1 MQHHDPLCRT
11 GVVALSAVTKLDK
24 RLNPYRPDLAAAYLR
39 GEVEADRF
47 VECENL
53 QATAPQAPLL
63 RRPQDTAPMDTE
75 LLFGEQFRVYETRG
89 EWCWG
94 QSAQDDY
101 VGYVRLS
108 NLGLAQH
115 VPTHRVVS
123 VRTFRYPDPDIKSRP
138 IMPLSMN
145 AKITVL
151 AADGKFAEIAGGGFV
166 IAAHLAKVDSYA
178 SDFVS
183 VAEELVGAPYLWGG
197 RDTRGLDCSGLVQMS
212 LERCGVAC
220 LRDTD
225 LQEMTL
231 GEALVD
237 PTDFGALKRGDIVF
251 WRGHVGIM
259 CDGETLLH
267 ANATH
272 MRTVREPLAE
282 AAARIEKSD
291 GPVTSIKRL

>member
-1 MQHHDPLCRT
+1 MQKRITC
-11 GVVALSAVTKLDK
+11 VTDDVQLDK

-47 VECENL
+47 VDCENL
-53 QATAPQAPLL
+53 QVTAPRAALL
-63 RRPQDTAPMDTE
+63 RRPQDASPMDTE

-108 NLGLAQH
+108 KLGLAQH
-115 VPTHRVVS
+115 VPTHRVVAL
-123 VRTFRYPDPDIKSRP
+123 RTFRYPDPDIKKRP
-138 IMPLSMN
+138 VMPLSMN
-145 AKITVL
+145 SKVTVL
-151 AADGKFAEIAGGGFV
+151 AAEGKFAEIAGGGYV
-166 IAAHLAKVDSYA
+166 VAAHLSKMDAYA
-178 SDFVS
+178 ADFVS
-183 VAEELVGAPYLWGG
+183 VAEEFIGVPYLWGG
-197 RDTRGLDCSGLVQMS
+197 RDARGLDCSGLVQMS

-231 GEALVD
+231 GERLPG
-237 PTDFGALKRGDIVF
+237 PTDFGALKRGDLVF

-259 CDGETLLH
+259 CDTETLLH

-272 MRTVREPLAE
+272 MRTVKEPLVE
-282 AAARIEKSD
+282 AVKRIEKSD
-291 GPVTSIKRL
+291 GPITNINRL

>member
-1 MQHHDPLCRT
+1 MADETQ
-11 GVVALSAVTKLDK
+11 LDK

-53 QATAPQAPLL
+53 QVSAPRAPLL
-63 RRPQDTAPMDTE
+63 RKPQDTAPMDTE

-108 NLGLAQH
+108 NLALAQF
-115 VPTHRVVS
+115 VPSHRVVAL
-123 VRTFRYPDPDIKSRP
+123 RTFRYPDPDIKKRP
-138 IMPLSMN
+138 AMPLSMN
-145 AKITVL
+145 AKVTVL
-151 AADGKFAEIAGGGFV
+151 AAEGKFAEIVGGGF
-166 IAAHLAKVDSYA
+166 IFAAHLSKIDSYA
-178 SDFVS
+178 ADFVS
-183 VAEELVGAPYLWGG
+183 VAEEFLGVPYLWGG
-197 RDTRGLDCSGLVQMS
+197 RDARGLDCSALVQMS

-231 GEALVD
+231 GEPLPDISDLSIV
-237 PTDFGALKRGDIVF
+237 KRGDIVF

-259 CDGETLLH
+259 CDAQTLLH

-272 MRTVREPLAE
+272 MRTVKEPLAD
-282 AAARIEKSD
+282 AVQRIEKTD
-291 GPVTSIKRL
+291 GPITSIKRL